1 MRLYLSADIEGTCG
15 IADWAETERATMD
28 DYRPFAAQM
37 TAEVAAAC
45 EGAVAA
51 GAEYILVKDAHDSAR
66 NIDTAGLPR
75 GIRMNRSWSG
85 DPLSMMSGL
94 NQEKFDAVFFTG
106 YHAWA
111 GCPGNPLSHTM
122 NLKNDHV
129 ILNGTPCSEFLLNA
143 YTAGYYNVPVA
154 LITGDKALCDFAREL
169 IPAITTVAVNE
180 GRGNGVTSIHPDE
193 AVERI
198 EAAAAKAVQNGAQ
211 CKVPMPEHF
220 HIEVDFIKHHVAYS
234 KSFYPGASLKDG
246 KFVCFDSDDWYE
258 VLRFCH
264 FVLSD

>member
-1 MRLYLSADIEGTCG
+1 MTLNARL
-15 IADWAETERATMD
+15 
-28 DYRPFAAQM
+28 
-37 TAEVAAAC
+37 
-45 EGAVAA
+45 
-51 GAEYILVKDAHDSAR
+51 
-66 NIDTAGLPR
+66 
-75 GIRMNRSWSG
+75 
-85 DPLSMMSGL
+85 
-94 NQEKFDAVFFTG
+94 
-106 YHAWA
+106 
-111 GCPGNPLSHTM
+111 
-122 NLKNDHV
+122 
-129 ILNGTPCSEFLLNA
+129 CSEFLLNA

-198 EAAAAKAVQNGAQ
+198 EAAAAKAVQNAAQ

-234 KSFYPGASLKDG
+234 KSFYPRRVAEGRQVRPASTATTG
-246 KFVCFDSDDWYE
+246 TRCCASAI
-258 VLRFCH
+258 

>member
-1 MRLYLSADIEGTCG
+1 M
-15 IADWAETERATMD
+15 
-28 DYRPFAAQM
+28 
-37 TAEVAAAC
+37 
-45 EGAVAA
+45 
-51 GAEYILVKDAHDSAR
+51 
-66 NIDTAGLPR
+66 
-75 GIRMNRSWSG
+75 
-85 DPLSMMSGL
+85 
-94 NQEKFDAVFFTG
+94 
-106 YHAWA
+106 
-111 GCPGNPLSHTM
+111 
-122 NLKNDHV
+122 
-129 ILNGTPCSEFLLNA
+129 
-143 YTAGYYNVPVA
+143 
-154 LITGDKALCDFAREL
+154 
-169 IPAITTVAVNE
+169 AVNE

-198 EAAAAKAVQNGAQ
+198 EAAAARAVQNAAQ